1 LTLNFYSQVT
11 AAALD
16 YFLMFGYDLRSESH
30 FVNWIWLIDL
40 PDVQYCY
47 CKNTQKRF
55 RQCLKAKYGSF
66 SELNEVWYQ
75 TFEDSEQVEAQR
87 FDTILSDPDFMH
99 WLTFTTDKLAQ
110 DLHIKAQTVSSVDK
124 NHVTTSHSGSPFVIN
139 TPFDDYDI
147 RDDWKMSV

>member
-40 PDVQYCY
+40 PGVQYCY
-47 CKNTQKRF
+47 RKNTQKRF
-55 RQCLKAKYGSF
+55 RQWLKTKYGSL
-66 SELNEVWYQ
+66 SELNEVCYR
-75 TFEDSEQVEAQR
+75 TFEDWEQVEGPR
-87 FDTILSDPDFMH
+87 FDAILSDDDFML

-139 TPFDDYDI
+139 TP
-147 RDDWKMSV
+147 WL